1 MLRTTVYGLL
11 AILVYA
17 VIWGFFGGLPYT
29 GWEILLSSGV
39 LCLTC
44 VVTNTIFSFL
54 LKIKTKTDSTLI
66 SALILTLVL
75 SPTDISVIVLA
86 GLIAISSKYILVI
99 KKKHIFNPAAISLF
113 ILSLLK
119 FGSVVWWVG
128 SMVMLPVVMVVG
140 LLILRKLRRFN
151 LFLAFFIGAVT
162 TVFVFGLIHKV
173 DMLGLYSQIFIS
185 WPIFFFGT
193 IMLTEPLTTPPK
205 KLAQMIYGLLV
216 GVLFGSSFQIG
227 PLFSTPELA
236 LVAGNVYSGV
246 VKYRQYCRVV

>member
-1 MLRTTVYGLL
+1 MLRATVYGLL
-11 AILVYA
+11 AILAYA
-17 VIWGFFGGLPYT
+17 IIGGFLGGLPYT
-29 GWEILLSSGV
+29 GGEILLSFGV

-44 VVTNTIFSFL
+44 VTTNIILSYL
-54 LKIKTKTDSTLI
+54 LKIKTNIEPTLI
-66 SALILTLVL
+66 TAFILTLVL
-75 SPTDISVIVLA
+75 SPVDLSVVALA
-86 GLIAISSKYILVI
+86 GFIAISSKYVLVI

-193 IMLTEPLTTPPK
+193 VMLTEPLTTPPK

-246 VKYRQYCRVV
+246 IKYRGY